1 MTYSFKQSINLTLP
15 ILLVL
20 LLGTPTQ
27 ATASIDT
34 TALVGSTAGG
44 FSVNQ
49 GTANYAIPITVPPGI
64 AGMKPEL
71 SINYNS
77 NASNGQLGLGFS
89 LGGLSVIHRCAKTIA
104 TDGVK
109 GGVNYNNNDRYC
121 LNGQRLIAISGVDGQ
136 SGSEYRTEI
145 NSFSKIKYNGNYW
158 TVKTKSG
165 QTFEYGN
172 TQDSKIEAQSRFLKL
187 KLWVVNKITDASD
200 NAINYV
206 YNRHYSNGEY
216 MLVSINYANSSINL
230 TYEDRDDVFTFY
242 QAGNKLRQTKR
253 LSNITTHVNNN
264 IVRTYDLEY
273 QYRGTPKKSRLSSIE
288 ECVDYQCLPKT
299 EFSWKTSNAANIGEH
314 NWLYTNNYIPEKAI
328 VNDKGKDQG
337 VRLKDI
343 NGDGLVDFIYS
354 QSDDR
359 KTYLN
364 TGSGWSENSNYQ
376 LNEPIVND
384 EQEDQGVRFLDVNGD
399 GLLDYVR
406 GDQSYKKVYLNT
418 GSGWQLNT
426 SFVLPHPVVS
436 SYDYTYRDCWTI
448 VSVLGV
454 RWRECKS
461 HNRTVDNRPSGIH
474 FVELN
479 GDGLVDI
486 IYGKNDHKKAY
497 LNNGSNWVENN
508 NLVIPINITKK
519 ITGNIYHQD
528 HSGYQQMSVKIADIN
543 NDGLSDIIKASN
555 DTKTTYINQG
565 NGWQSPYRHA
575 LPKPIQTSVYNYSS
589 RVILLDIN
597 GDGLIDMLY
606 GKDNDKSVYLNTGL
620 LWSTDHNF
628 TLPKAI
634 LTSDDKDTGIR
645 FVDINGDGLI
655 DVLDGF
661 NTNRE
666 VYLNTGKNWVRNYN
680 YQNPV
685 QIINSDRKDS
695 GVRFVDL
702 NGDGLTD
709 ILKSKSN
716 NKEAYINQGIQ
727 AQLVSITNGFGIQTT
742 INYKPLTDSSVYT
755 KDTNSNY
762 PNILIQNAR
771 QVVSSVVTDNVIN
784 EKNTTVYKYGNAKI
798 NTKGRDSLGFGWI
811 EKKDLQTNKLTRTE
825 HSQTYPYIGQ
835 ITSTKEY
842 IETNNSR
849 QLLNS
854 QTNIHQDKSSYSNKI
869 HAPYSSQS
877 LEKSYD
883 LNSGNLLT
891 TITTQ
896 QFNIDNYGNV
906 GTIKVTTTGE
916 NKTFIKTTRNT
927 YNNNA
932 TKWHLGRLTTSTV
945 THQAPNIPNITRT
958 SRFAYNNKG
967 LLKSET
973 IEPNTSKAL
982 ITTYKYDSF
991 GNKIKATTSASGIA
1005 SRSTTTEYSANGK
1018 FPIKATNALGHS
1030 ETKTFDA
1037 KTGNILTLTGPN
1049 NLTTTWQ
1056 YDTLGRKKLETR
1068 ADTTTTS
1075 THYQWAEDESPN
1087 SLYKITTTTSGSSPK
1102 TTYFDAF
1109 NRKIRERHTG
1119 FDGRKINSD
1128 TYYDN
1133 LGRVDRASLP
1143 YFTNEQ
1149 GYFITTQ
1156 YDAIGRLISSTK
1168 PADYGNTA
1176 TNSTTYNGFI
1186 TINTNALGYQKTTTK
1201 NAIGKIIRID
1211 EPESAWLTHQH
1222 DAIGNLTQTNVGG
1235 VTTTMTYDNRGNKI
1249 SMNDPDMGRWTYTY
1263 NALGELISQTDAK
1276 NQTSTTSYDKLGR
1289 ITQRVEPE
1297 GTTNW
1302 QYDTKTNG
1310 IGKLAKVTALPDYK
1324 KEYSYDS
1331 LGRIGTTTTHVNN
1344 QSFNIQNQYD
1354 QYSRLSTQTRPQN
1367 FKVEN
1372 VYNQYGYLMA
1382 KRAPKDQISDYDWEH
1397 LTKLTQD
1404 SLVNVEEAL
1413 TKANEFEQ
1421 KANTYLSRA
1430 NRYRQYADYFDSTST
1445 MLTKKAQELRNN
1457 ADLLEEVVVR
1467 LQKEAKQHTDSAKNY
1482 LIAARRFQ
1490 HLSNVNVAD
1499 DQERSYID
1507 SNTNTNSKTRDVAFY
1522 SYSGITAQSNTNGY
1536 AWCSTQAACVYWA
1549 NASKQYAIINTNQ
1562 AKQKLELAQRYI
1574 NSSGVEK
1581 QAFANHEADNY
1592 DKKANEYTR
1601 LAVNYIDL
1609 SNEYLEQAQ
1618 ESVNQAKYWRGVA
1631 ANAPDYQAML
1641 ADTNN
1646 IYFWRAKSRDA
1657 SGRLTGHI
1665 VGNGLSTEQQYS
1677 PATGHLFAIKSGF
1690 GNTDGIR
1697 SLEYEYDLMNNV
1709 TQRQNHQSGLT
1720 EDFQYDE
1727 LDRLTQSNTTGN
1739 IEGVTYNNG
1748 TSYQYDINGN
1758 ITHKSDI
1765 GYYRYNPQRPHA
1777 IASINSNSPSSTD
1790 DYNANTATTG
1800 MLTINSSVTGNI
1812 ETGNDTDWFKITLT
1826 AGQQVTFDLEG
1837 KPTQSGT
1844 LPDPYLRGIYNNTG
1858 TLISNTTNDDSG
1870 IGVNSKVIFTASTS
1884 NTYYISAGAYSRNTG
1899 TYTLTAIVTGS
1910 GASITPS
1917 LSDDYIYDANGNMT
1931 KNNNKIIQWTSFNKP
1946 KRFTKSNSNDNT
1958 TFVYA
1963 PNRSRYQKTQ
1973 TKASSNTTITTTYIG
1988 KLYEQIKQNTSTEH
2002 KHFIYADGQLIAI
2015 NIKTDTTAGTP
2026 SIPDKTRYLH
2036 YDNLGSIDTITNGQG
2051 NIVERM
2057 AYTAFGQR
2065 RQGDWRASDPLLPII
2080 PALTNRGFTG
2090 HEHIDE
2096 MGFIHMNGRV
2106 YDPSIGRFLSAD
2118 PNIQAP
2124 YSTQSYNRYSYVIN
2138 NPLKYTD
2145 PDGYFFVSLIA
2156 AVITKAIVAS
2166 SMHILIQVAIA
2177 YTISYAA
2184 TYIATGNAKAA
2195 QGAGLA
2201 AGLFMGIGGLRGGEM
2216 GANGKMQYNPGWEA
2230 GSLKTLAAHGL
2241 AGGIVQDRMGGS
2253 FGAGFLAGS
2262 AGSYLGSSG
2271 NAANTSE
2278 LVANTITDAVVGGTV
2293 SVIGGG
2299 KFANGAQTGAFRY
2312 LFNESM
2318 HYAKKQFATE
2328 RAAARHALKTVN
2340 PASISEN
2347 REYGGVVYKNKN
2359 RTYSYT
2365 KGIKGSAAS
2374 VLLDYNTPSGTTL
2387 SADYHTHGSYDPL
2400 YDNENFSP
2408 TDVEV
2413 NKVLQINGYL
2423 ATPKNQFKYYQYGDD
2438 NIFNLNP
2445 LK

>member
-34 TALVGSTAGG
+34 TALVGSTAAG

-49 GTANYAIPITVPPGI
+49 GTANYTIPITVPPGI
-64 AGMKPEL
+64 ADMQPKL

-77 NASNGQLGLGFS
+77 NVGNGQLGVGFS
-89 LGGLSVIHRCAKTIA
+89 LSGLSAIHRCAKTIV
-104 TDGVK
+104 TDGIK

-136 SGSEYRTEI
+136 SGSKYRTEI

-172 TQDSKIEAQSRFLKL
+172 TQNSKIEAQGKSTVR
-187 KLWVVNKITDASD
+187 LWAVNKITDVAN
-200 NAINYV
+200 NAINYI
-206 YNRHYSNGEY
+206 YNEDNVNGEY
-216 MLVSINYANSSINL
+216 TLNSIDYANSSINL
-230 TYEDRDDVFTFY
+230 TYEDRNDVPTSY
-242 QAGNKLRQTKR
+242 QAGSKLQQTKR

-273 QYRGTPKKSRLSSIE
+273 QYQGAPERSQLTSIE
-288 ECVDYQCLPKT
+288 ECVDNVCLPKIS
-299 EFSWKTSNAANIGEH
+299 FLQSNPLTDNNIFKYIGTHGGSGES
-314 NWLYTNNYIPEKAI
+314 NTKFYFG
-328 VNDKGKDQG
+328 DF
-337 VRLKDI
+337 
-343 NGDGLVDFIYS
+343 NGDGMTDYVYHNTSYNDGKFKINLADG
-354 QSDDR
+354 
-359 KTYLN
+359 
-364 TGSGWSENSNYQ
+364 TGSFKYIGTHGGSGESNTKFYFG
-376 LNEPIVND
+376 D
-384 EQEDQGVRFLDVNGD
+384 FNGD
-399 GLLDYVR
+399 GMTDYVYHNT
-406 GDQSYKKVYLNT
+406 SYNDGKFKINLNT
-418 GSGWQLNT
+418 T
-426 SFVLPHPVVS
+426 
-436 SYDYTYRDCWTI
+436 
-448 VSVLGV
+448 
-454 RWRECKS
+454 
-461 HNRTVDNRPSGIH
+461 
-474 FVELN
+474 
-479 GDGLVDI
+479 
-486 IYGKNDHKKAY
+486 KNSK
-497 LNNGSNWVENN
+497 V
-508 NLVIPINITKK
+508 
-519 ITGNIYHQD
+519 
-528 HSGYQQMSVKIADIN
+528 
-543 NDGLSDIIKASN
+543 
-555 DTKTTYINQG
+555 
-565 NGWQSPYRHA
+565 
-575 LPKPIQTSVYNYSS
+575 QT
-589 RVILLDIN
+589 
-597 GDGLIDMLY
+597 
-606 GKDNDKSVYLNTGL
+606 
-620 LWSTDHNF
+620 
-628 TLPKAI
+628 
-634 LTSDDKDTGIR
+634 
-645 FVDINGDGLI
+645 
-655 DVLDGF
+655 
-661 NTNRE
+661 
-666 VYLNTGKNWVRNYN
+666 
-680 YQNPV
+680 
-685 QIINSDRKDS
+685 
-695 GVRFVDL
+695 
-702 NGDGLTD
+702 
-709 ILKSKSN
+709 
-716 NKEAYINQGIQ
+716 
-727 AQLVSITNGFGIQTT
+727 ITNGFNIQTT
-742 INYKPLTDSSVYT
+742 INYKPLTDNTVYT
-755 KDTNSNY
+755 KGSNGSY
-762 PNILIQNAR
+762 PNIDTQNAR
-771 QVVSSVVTDNVIN
+771 QVVSSVTTDNAIGSQ
-784 EKNTTVYKYGNAKI
+784 NTTTYKYGGAKV
-798 NTKGRDSLGFGWI
+798 NVKGRGNLGFAWI
-811 EKKDLQTNKLTRTE
+811 EKKDLQTNKLARTE
-825 HSQTYPYIGQ
+825 YSQTYPYIGQ

-896 QFNIDNYGNV
+896 QSNIDNYGNV
-906 GTIKVTTTGE
+906 GTIKVTTTGK

-932 TKWHLGRLTTSTV
+932 TKWHLGRLTASTV
-945 THQAPNIPNITRT
+945 THQAPNIPNIIRT

-973 IEPNTSKAL
+973 IEPNTKKAL
-982 ITTYKYDSF
+982 TTTYNYDSF

-1068 ADTTTTS
+1068 ADSTTTS
-1075 THYQWAEDESPN
+1075 TNYQWAEDESPN

-1109 NRKIRERHTG
+1109 NRKVREQHTG

-1143 YFTNEQ
+1143 YFTDEQ

-1176 TNSTTYNGFI
+1176 TNSTAYNGLT

-1263 NALGELISQTDAK
+1263 NALGELINQTDAK

-1289 ITQRVEPE
+1289 MTQRVEPE

-1421 KANTYLSRA
+1421 KANVYRFVA
-1430 NRYRQYADYFDSTST
+1430 KGYRQYADDATNISAEFTQ
-1445 MLTKKAQELRNN
+1445 KAQELRNN

-1467 LQKEAKQHTDSAKNY
+1467 LQKEAKQYTDSAKGY

-1507 SNTNTNSKTRDVAFY
+1507 SNTNSKIGGYGFY
-1522 SYSGITAQSNTNGY
+1522 SGGSIAAQSNTNGY
-1536 AWCSTQAACVYWA
+1536 AWCSNQAACVYWA

-1581 QAFANHEADNY
+1581 QAFANQEADNY
-1592 DKKANEYTR
+1592 DKKANDYTR
-1601 LAVNYIDL
+1601 YAVNYIDL

-1973 TKASSNTTITTTYIG
+1973 TKASSNTTIATTYIG

-2015 NIKTDTTAGTP
+2015 NIKTDTTTGTP

-2106 YDPSIGRFLSAD
+2106 YDPSIGRFLSVD
-2118 PNIQAP
+2118 STVP
-2124 YSTQSYNRYSYVIN
+2124 YIFKSQSYNRYSYTRN
-2138 NPLKYTD
+2138 NPLKYKD
-2145 PDGYFFVSLIA
+2145 PSGYYDYNDDWDDDWSDDWDNDWDDDWDNDWDNDWDDDWDNDWDDDYNDWGNDWGSSRNASHVQSNYKITGTANSNDSLSKGGILLDDFTTLKPKNWKQEKTIYDGGSYNFNGGRYLKLESRSNTLGFDPFRYIAKGYPLEVDGSLG
-2156 AVITKAIVAS
+2156 S
-2166 SMHILIQVAIA
+2166 
-2177 YTISYAA
+2177 TIS
-2184 TYIATGNAKAA
+2184 
-2195 QGAGLA
+2195 GLNW
-2201 AGLFMGIGGLRGGEM
+2201 GHYTSSGGLGM
-2216 GANGKMQYNPGWEA
+2216 GSVRVIDSGLYNQYDTHWVVKIPLQPSTN
-2230 GSLKTLAAHGL
+2230 
-2241 AGGIVQDRMGGS
+2241 DN
-2253 FGAGFLAGS
+2253 
-2262 AGSYLGSSG
+2262 SSG
-2271 NAANTSE
+2271 
-2278 LVANTITDAVVGGTV
+2278 
-2293 SVIGGG
+2293 
-2299 KFANGAQTGAFRY
+2299 
-2312 LFNESM
+2312 
-2318 HYAKKQFATE
+2318 HYI
-2328 RAAARHALKTVN
+2328 N
-2340 PASISEN
+2340 I
-2347 REYGGVVYKNKN
+2347 
-2359 RTYSYT
+2359 
-2365 KGIKGSAAS
+2365 
-2374 VLLDYNTPSGTTL
+2374 
-2387 SADYHTHGSYDPL
+2387 YHSD
-2400 YDNENFSP
+2400 
-2408 TDVEV
+2408 
-2413 NKVLQINGYL
+2413 
-2423 ATPKNQFKYYQYGDD
+2423 
-2438 NIFNLNP
+2438 
-2445 LK
+2445 

>member
-1 MTYSFKQSINLTLP
+1 M
-15 ILLVL
+15 
-20 LLGTPTQ
+20 
-27 ATASIDT
+27 
-34 TALVGSTAGG
+34 
-44 FSVNQ
+44 
-49 GTANYAIPITVPPGI
+49 
-64 AGMKPEL
+64 
-71 SINYNS
+71 
-77 NASNGQLGLGFS
+77 
-89 LGGLSVIHRCAKTIA
+89 
-104 TDGVK
+104 
-109 GGVNYNNNDRYC
+109 
-121 LNGQRLIAISGVDGQ
+121 SGVDGQ

-172 TQDSKIEAQSRFLKL
+172 TQTSKIEAQGKSAVR
-187 KLWVVNKITDASD
+187 LWAVNKITDVTN
-200 NAINYV
+200 NAINYI
-206 YNRHYSNGEY
+206 YNEDNANGEY
-216 MLVSINYANSSINL
+216 TLSRINYTDNSVRL
-230 TYEDRDDVFTFY
+230 TYEDREDKIK
-242 QAGNKLRQTKR
+242 NKWQDSKIEITKR
-253 LSNITTHVNNN
+253 LKNIQTFLNENL
-264 IVRTYDLEY
+264 IRDYGIEY
-273 QYRGTPKKSRLSSIE
+273 QYTGEPKISQITKVTQGVNGGRLSSIAFSWSE
-288 ECVDYQCLPKT
+288 VNLPTSGKSGQWYEQNYKYNFWGGSQSSELLKYDESDDGYPRIVRYSHPL
-299 EFSWKTSNAANIGEH
+299 EFS
-314 NWLYTNNYIPEKAI
+314 
-328 VNDKGKDQG
+328 
-337 VRLKDI
+337 
-343 NGDGLVDFIYS
+343 
-354 QSDDR
+354 
-359 KTYLN
+359 
-364 TGSGWSENSNYQ
+364 
-376 LNEPIVND
+376 
-384 EQEDQGVRFLDVNGD
+384 DVNGD
-399 GLLDYVR
+399 GLDDMLIQGKAFLSNGSSFSSDKSL
-406 GDQSYKKVYLNT
+406 GFCGKAFYKKD
-418 GSGWQLNT
+418 GSGGDIYKYDTCGYADVNGDGKADFIKSSDGIVTVNDTQWYEQNYKYNFWGGSQSSELLKYDE
-426 SFVLPHPVVS
+426 SDDGYPRIVRYSHPLEFSDV
-436 SYDYTYRDCWTI
+436 
-448 VSVLGV
+448 
-454 RWRECKS
+454 
-461 HNRTVDNRPSGIH
+461 
-474 FVELN
+474 N
-479 GDGLVDI
+479 GDGLDDMLI
-486 IYGKNDHKKAY
+486 QGKAF
-497 LNNGSNWVENN
+497 LSNGSSFSSDKS
-508 NLVIPINITKK
+508 LGFCGKAFYKK
-519 ITGNIYHQD
+519 DGSGGDIYKYD
-528 HSGYQQMSVKIADIN
+528 TCGYAD
-543 NDGLSDIIKASN
+543 
-555 DTKTTYINQG
+555 
-565 NGWQSPYRHA
+565 
-575 LPKPIQTSVYNYSS
+575 V
-589 RVILLDIN
+589 N
-597 GDGLIDMLY
+597 GDGKADFIKSSDGVITVNLSDF
-606 GKDNDKSVYLNTGL
+606 DKVKVVT
-620 LWSTDHNF
+620 
-628 TLPKAI
+628 KI
-634 LTSDDKDTGIR
+634 
-645 FVDINGDGLI
+645 V
-655 DVLDGF
+655 
-661 NTNRE
+661 
-666 VYLNTGKNWVRNYN
+666 
-680 YQNPV
+680 
-685 QIINSDRKDS
+685 NS
-695 GVRFVDL
+695 
-702 NGDGLTD
+702 
-709 ILKSKSN
+709 
-716 NKEAYINQGIQ
+716 
-727 AQLVSITNGFGIQTT
+727 FGIDTT
-742 INYKPLTDSSVYT
+742 INYKPLTSNEVYQR
-755 KDTNSNY
+755 DNIFYY
-762 PNILIQNAR
+762 PYKNIYTPELL
-771 QVVSSVVTDNVIN
+771 VFSLTTDNAIGGQ
-784 EKNTTVYKYGNAKI
+784 NTTTYKYGGAKV
-798 NTKGRDSLGFGWI
+798 NVKGRGNLGFAWI

-825 HSQTYPYIGQ
+825 HSQTYPHIGQ
-835 ITSTKEY
+835 PTSSNEY
-842 IETNNSR
+842 IEQNDSR
-849 QLLNS
+849 QLLHS
-854 QTNIHQDKSSYSNKI
+854 QDNRYS
-869 HAPYSSQS
+869 HTPRRYSGIDTLYLAQSQ
-877 LEKSYD
+877 EKSYD

-896 QFNIDNYGNV
+896 QSNIDNYGNV
-906 GTIKVTTTGE
+906 GTIKVTTTGK
-916 NKTFIKTTRNT
+916 NKTFVKTTRNT
-927 YNNNA
+927 YNNNT
-932 TKWHLGRLTTSTV
+932 TKWYLGRLTASTV
-945 THQAPNIPNITRT
+945 THQAPNTPNITRT

-973 IEPNTSKAL
+973 IEPNTKKAL
-982 ITTYKYDSF
+982 TTTYKYDSF

-1018 FPIKATNALGHS
+1018 FSIKTTNALGHS

-1049 NLTTTWQ
+1049 SLTTTWQ
-1056 YDTLGRKKLETR
+1056 YDTLGRKKLEIR
-1068 ADTTTTS
+1068 ANGTITS
-1075 THYQWAEDESPN
+1075 TNYQWAEDESPN
-1087 SLYKITTTTSGSSPK
+1087 SLYKITTTTSGSSSK

-1109 NRKIRERHTG
+1109 NRKVREQHTG

-1143 YFTNEQ
+1143 YFTDEQ

-1156 YDAIGRLISSTK
+1156 YDAIGRLTSSTK

-1765 GYYRYNPQRPHA
+1765 GFYRYNTQKPHA
-1777 IASINSNSPSSTD
+1777 IASINSNSPWLTD
-1790 DYNANTATTG
+1790 DYSANTATTG
-1800 MLTINSSVTGNI
+1800 ILAINSSVTGNI
-1812 ETGNDTDWFKITLT
+1812 SVDDTGDWFKITLT

-1837 KPTQSGT
+1837 RPTQSGT
-1844 LPDPYLRGIYNNTG
+1844 LPAPYLRGIYDNTG
-1858 TLISNTTNDDSG
+1858 TLISGTTNDDGS
-1870 IGVNSKVIFTASTS
+1870 IVNSKLTFTANTS
-1884 NTYYISAGAYSRNTG
+1884 NTYYISAGAYSRYDMG
-1899 TYTLTAIVTGS
+1899 TYTLTATVTGS
-1910 GASITPS
+1910 NADITPIQ
-1917 LSDDYIYDANGNMT
+1917 SDDYIYDANGNMT

-2138 NPLKYTD
+2138 NPLKYND
-2145 PDGYFFVSLIA
+2145 PSGYFWGWIATLIINEVIFDGKYRDAIISIATVAILGPIAGGFVNGYKQGGLEGGIKGAIFAYASSEISSHIGGHGSKSFVTEFA
-2156 AVITKAIVAS
+2156 NKGVMEKAI
-2166 SMHILIQVAIA
+2166 
-2177 YTISYAA
+2177 
-2184 TYIATGNAKAA
+2184 
-2195 QGAGLA
+2195 
-2201 AGLFMGIGGLRGGEM
+2201 
-2216 GANGKMQYNPGWEA
+2216 
-2230 GSLKTLAAHGL
+2230 AHGL
-2241 AGGIVQDRMGGS
+2241 SQGALSQIAGGDFKSGFIGGSISSLSGSYMKGARGKSLGISGRTAVAVTAGGIT
-2253 FGAGFLAGS
+2253 A
-2262 AGSYLGSSG
+2262 
-2271 NAANTSE
+2271 E
-2278 LVANTITDAVVGGTV
+2278 L
-2293 SVIGGG
+2293 GGG
-2299 KFANGAQTGAFRY
+2299 KFANGAMSAAFVH
-2312 LFNESM
+2312 LFNHEGHKVGEDFSHPNIEKGSHFHDRALESSTPVIDILIGLV
-2318 HYAKKQFATE
+2318 KGVKITVFAV
-2328 RAAARHALKTVN
+2328 KN
-2340 PASISEN
+2340 PTIRSLCVTTYLCSNPMSQIHKDIVDVAEDIATNRVSSESRRKSIDTIN
-2347 REYGGVVYKNKN
+2347 RIKNK
-2359 RTYSYT
+2359 
-2365 KGIKGSAAS
+2365 A
-2374 VLLDYNTPSGTTL
+2374 
-2387 SADYHTHGSYDPL
+2387 THG
-2400 YDNENFSP
+2400 
-2408 TDVEV
+2408 
-2413 NKVLQINGYL
+2413 K
-2423 ATPKNQFKYYQYGDD
+2423 
-2438 NIFNLNP
+2438 
-2445 LK
+2445 

>member
-172 TQDSKIEAQSRFLKL
+172 TQTSKIEAQGKSAVR
-187 KLWVVNKITDASD
+187 LWAVNKITDVTN
-200 NAINYV
+200 NAINYI
-206 YNRHYSNGEY
+206 YNEDNANGEY
-216 MLVSINYANSSINL
+216 TLSRINYTDNSVRL
-230 TYEDRDDVFTFY
+230 TYEDREDKIK
-242 QAGNKLRQTKR
+242 NKWQDSKIEITKR
-253 LSNITTHVNNN
+253 LKNIQTFLNENL
-264 IVRTYDLEY
+264 IRDYGIEY
-273 QYRGTPKKSRLSSIE
+273 QYTGEPKISQITKVTQGVNGGRLSSIAFSWSE
-288 ECVDYQCLPKT
+288 VNLPTSGKSGQWYEQNYKYNFWGGSQSSELLKYDESDDGYPRIVRYSHPL
-299 EFSWKTSNAANIGEH
+299 EFS
-314 NWLYTNNYIPEKAI
+314 
-328 VNDKGKDQG
+328 
-337 VRLKDI
+337 
-343 NGDGLVDFIYS
+343 
-354 QSDDR
+354 
-359 KTYLN
+359 
-364 TGSGWSENSNYQ
+364 
-376 LNEPIVND
+376 
-384 EQEDQGVRFLDVNGD
+384 DVNGD
-399 GLLDYVR
+399 GLDDMLIQGKAFLSNGSSFSSDKSL
-406 GDQSYKKVYLNT
+406 GFCGKAFYKKD
-418 GSGWQLNT
+418 GSGGDIYK
-426 SFVLPHPVVS
+426 
-436 SYDYTYRDCWTI
+436 YDTCGYAD
-448 VSVLGV
+448 V
-454 RWRECKS
+454 
-461 HNRTVDNRPSGIH
+461 
-474 FVELN
+474 N
-479 GDGLVDI
+479 GDG
-486 IYGKNDHKKAY
+486 KADFIKSSD
-497 LNNGSNWVENN
+497 G
-508 NLVIPINITKK
+508 VITVN
-519 ITGNIYHQD
+519 
-528 HSGYQQMSVKIADIN
+528 
-543 NDGLSDIIKASN
+543 LSDFDKVKVV
-555 DTKTTYINQG
+555 TKI
-565 NGWQSPYRHA
+565 
-575 LPKPIQTSVYNYSS
+575 V
-589 RVILLDIN
+589 
-597 GDGLIDMLY
+597 
-606 GKDNDKSVYLNTGL
+606 
-620 LWSTDHNF
+620 
-628 TLPKAI
+628 
-634 LTSDDKDTGIR
+634 
-645 FVDINGDGLI
+645 
-655 DVLDGF
+655 
-661 NTNRE
+661 
-666 VYLNTGKNWVRNYN
+666 
-680 YQNPV
+680 
-685 QIINSDRKDS
+685 NS
-695 GVRFVDL
+695 
-702 NGDGLTD
+702 
-709 ILKSKSN
+709 
-716 NKEAYINQGIQ
+716 
-727 AQLVSITNGFGIQTT
+727 FGIDTT
-742 INYKPLTDSSVYT
+742 INYKPLTSNEVYQR
-755 KDTNSNY
+755 DNIFYY
-762 PNILIQNAR
+762 PYKNIYTPELL
-771 QVVSSVVTDNVIN
+771 VFSLTTDNAIGGQ
-784 EKNTTVYKYGNAKI
+784 NTTTYKYGGAKV
-798 NTKGRDSLGFGWI
+798 NVKGRGNLGFAWI

-825 HSQTYPYIGQ
+825 HSQTYPHIGQ
-835 ITSTKEY
+835 PTSSNEY
-842 IETNNSR
+842 IEQNDSR
-849 QLLNS
+849 QLLHS
-854 QTNIHQDKSSYSNKI
+854 QDNRYS
-869 HAPYSSQS
+869 HTPRRYSGIDTLYLAQSQ
-877 LEKSYD
+877 EKSYD

-896 QFNIDNYGNV
+896 QSNIDNYGNV
-906 GTIKVTTTGE
+906 GTIKVTTTGK
-916 NKTFIKTTRNT
+916 NKTFVKTTRNT
-927 YNNNA
+927 YNNNT
-932 TKWHLGRLTTSTV
+932 TKWYLGRLTASTV
-945 THQAPNIPNITRT
+945 THQAPNTPNITRT

-973 IEPNTSKAL
+973 IEPNTKKAL
-982 ITTYKYDSF
+982 TTTYKYDSF

-1018 FPIKATNALGHS
+1018 FSIKTTNALGHS

-1049 NLTTTWQ
+1049 SLTTTWQ
-1056 YDTLGRKKLETR
+1056 YDTLGRKKLEIR
-1068 ADTTTTS
+1068 ANGTITS
-1075 THYQWAEDESPN
+1075 TNYQWAEDESPN
-1087 SLYKITTTTSGSSPK
+1087 SLYKITTTTSGSSSK

-1109 NRKIRERHTG
+1109 NRKVREQHTG

-1143 YFTNEQ
+1143 YFTDEQ

-1156 YDAIGRLISSTK
+1156 YDAIGRLTSSTK

-1211 EPESAWLTHQH
+1211 EPKSAWLTHQH

-1263 NALGELISQTDAK
+1263 NALSELISQTDAK
-1276 NQTSTTSYDKLGR
+1276 NQTSTTTYDKLGR
-1289 ITQRVEPE
+1289 MTQRVENE

-1302 QYDTKTNG
+1302 QYDTATNG
-1310 IGKLAKVTALPDYK
+1310 IGKLAQVTAPLGYK
-1324 KEYSYDS
+1324 KEHSYDS
-1331 LGRIGTTTTHVNN
+1331 LGRVITTTTHANN

-1382 KRAPKDQISDYDWEH
+1382 KRAPKSQIDDYDWAH

-1413 TKANEFEQ
+1413 TKANEFEH
-1421 KANTYLSRA
+1421 KANVYRFVA
-1430 NRYRQYADYFDSTST
+1430 KNYRQYADDATNISAKFTQ
-1445 MLTKKAQELRNN
+1445 KAQELRGN
-1457 ADLLEEVVVR
+1457 ADLLEEVVIE
-1467 LQKEAKQHTDSAKNY
+1467 LQKEAKQYTDSAKNY
-1482 LIAARRFQ
+1482 LIAVRRFL

-1499 DQERSYID
+1499 DEARSYVD
-1507 SNTNTNSKTRDVAFY
+1507 SNTDREKNSY
-1522 SYSGITAQSNTNGY
+1522 LWSGTSGSAESHANGY
-1536 AWCSTQAACVYWA
+1536 AWCSSQAACVYWA
-1549 NASKQYAIINTNQ
+1549 DLLKQSATHYATSAEQNL
-1562 AKQKLELAQRYI
+1562 ALAQRYI
-1574 NSSGVEK
+1574 NSSGIEK
-1581 QAFANHEADNY
+1581 QAFANQEADNY
-1592 DKKANEYTR
+1592 DIKASHRANLTVKYT
-1601 LAVNYIDL
+1601 NL
-1609 SNEYLEQAQ
+1609 SHRYLEQAQ
-1618 ESVNQAKYWRGVA
+1618 EAINKAKYWRKSVV
-1631 ANAPDYQAML
+1631 NKNHYQAML

-1657 SGRLTGHI
+1657 AGRLTGHI
-1665 VGNGLSTEQQYS
+1665 VGNGLSTEQEYN
-1677 PATGHLFAIKSGF
+1677 PATGHLFTIKSGF
-1690 GNTDGIR
+1690 SPTKEIR
-1697 SLEYEYDLMNNV
+1697 NFEYEYDLMNNV

-1758 ITHKSDI
+1758 ITQKSDI

-1800 MLTINSSVTGNI
+1800 ILTINSSVTGNI

-1826 AGQQVTFDLEG
+1826 AGQQVTFNLEG

-2026 SIPDKTRYLH
+2026 PIPDKTRYLH

-2138 NPLKYTD
+2138 NPLKYND
-2145 PDGYFFVSLIA
+2145 PSGYFWGWIATLIINEVIFDGKYRDAIISIATVAILGPIAGGFVNGYKQGGLEGGIKGAIFAYASSEISSHIGGHGSKSFVTEFA
-2156 AVITKAIVAS
+2156 NKGVMEKAI
-2166 SMHILIQVAIA
+2166 
-2177 YTISYAA
+2177 
-2184 TYIATGNAKAA
+2184 
-2195 QGAGLA
+2195 
-2201 AGLFMGIGGLRGGEM
+2201 
-2216 GANGKMQYNPGWEA
+2216 
-2230 GSLKTLAAHGL
+2230 AHGL
-2241 AGGIVQDRMGGS
+2241 SQGALSQIAGGDFKSGFIGGSISSLSGSYMKGARGKSLGISGRTAVAVTAGGIT
-2253 FGAGFLAGS
+2253 A
-2262 AGSYLGSSG
+2262 
-2271 NAANTSE
+2271 E
-2278 LVANTITDAVVGGTV
+2278 L
-2293 SVIGGG
+2293 GGG
-2299 KFANGAQTGAFRY
+2299 KFANGAMSAAFVH
-2312 LFNESM
+2312 LFNHEGHKVGEDFSHPNIEKGSHFHDRALESSTPVIDILIGLV
-2318 HYAKKQFATE
+2318 KGVKITVFAV
-2328 RAAARHALKTVN
+2328 KN
-2340 PASISEN
+2340 PTIRSLCVTTYLCSNPMSQIHKDIVDVAEDIATNRVSSESRRKSIDTIN
-2347 REYGGVVYKNKN
+2347 RIKNK
-2359 RTYSYT
+2359 
-2365 KGIKGSAAS
+2365 A
-2374 VLLDYNTPSGTTL
+2374 
-2387 SADYHTHGSYDPL
+2387 THG
-2400 YDNENFSP
+2400 
-2408 TDVEV
+2408 
-2413 NKVLQINGYL
+2413 K
-2423 ATPKNQFKYYQYGDD
+2423 
-2438 NIFNLNP
+2438 
-2445 LK
+2445 

>member
-34 TALVGSTAGG
+34 TALVGSTAAG

-49 GTANYAIPITVPPGI
+49 GTANYTIPITVPPGI
-64 AGMKPEL
+64 ADMQPKL

-77 NASNGQLGLGFS
+77 NVGNGQLGVGFS
-89 LGGLSVIHRCAKTIA
+89 LSGLSAIHRCAKTIV
-104 TDGVK
+104 TDGIK

-172 TQDSKIEAQSRFLKL
+172 TQNSKIEAQGKSTVR
-187 KLWVVNKITDASD
+187 LWAVNKITDVAN
-200 NAINYV
+200 NAINYI
-206 YNRHYSNGEY
+206 YNEDNVNGEY
-216 MLVSINYANSSINL
+216 TLNSIDYANSSINL
-230 TYEDRDDVFTFY
+230 TYEDRNDVPTSY
-242 QAGNKLRQTKR
+242 QAGSKLQQTKR

-273 QYRGTPKKSRLSSIE
+273 QYQGAPERSQLTSIE
-288 ECVDYQCLPKT
+288 ECVDNVCLPKIS
-299 EFSWKTSNAANIGEH
+299 FLQSNPLTDNNIFKYIGTHGGSGES
-314 NWLYTNNYIPEKAI
+314 NTKFYFG
-328 VNDKGKDQG
+328 DF
-337 VRLKDI
+337 
-343 NGDGLVDFIYS
+343 NGDGMTDYVYHNTSYNDGKFKINLADG
-354 QSDDR
+354 
-359 KTYLN
+359 
-364 TGSGWSENSNYQ
+364 TGSFKYIGTHGGSGESNTKFYFG
-376 LNEPIVND
+376 D
-384 EQEDQGVRFLDVNGD
+384 FNGD
-399 GLLDYVR
+399 GMTDYVYHNT
-406 GDQSYKKVYLNT
+406 SYNDGKFKINLADGT
-418 GSGWQLNT
+418 GSFKYIGTHGGSGESNT
-426 SFVLPHPVVS
+426 KF
-436 SYDYTYRDCWTI
+436 YFGD
-448 VSVLGV
+448 
-454 RWRECKS
+454 
-461 HNRTVDNRPSGIH
+461 
-474 FVELN
+474 FN
-479 GDGLVDI
+479 GDGMTDYV
-486 IYGKNDHKKAY
+486 
-497 LNNGSNWVENN
+497 
-508 NLVIPINITKK
+508 
-519 ITGNIYHQD
+519 YHNT
-528 HSGYQQMSVKIADIN
+528 SY
-543 NDGLSDIIKASN
+543 NDGKFKINLADGTGSFKYIGTHGGSGESN
-555 DTKTTYINQG
+555 TKFYFG
-565 NGWQSPYRHA
+565 
-575 LPKPIQTSVYNYSS
+575 
-589 RVILLDIN
+589 DFN
-597 GDGLIDMLY
+597 GDGMTDY
-606 GKDNDKSVYLNTGL
+606 VYHNTSYNDGKFKINLNT
-620 LWSTDHNF
+620 T
-628 TLPKAI
+628 
-634 LTSDDKDTGIR
+634 
-645 FVDINGDGLI
+645 
-655 DVLDGF
+655 
-661 NTNRE
+661 
-666 VYLNTGKNWVRNYN
+666 KNSK
-680 YQNPV
+680 V
-685 QIINSDRKDS
+685 Q
-695 GVRFVDL
+695 
-702 NGDGLTD
+702 T
-709 ILKSKSN
+709 
-716 NKEAYINQGIQ
+716 
-727 AQLVSITNGFGIQTT
+727 ITNGFNIQTT
-742 INYKPLTDSSVYT
+742 INYKPLTDNTVYT
-755 KDTNSNY
+755 KGSNGSY
-762 PNILIQNAR
+762 PNIDTQNAR
-771 QVVSSVVTDNVIN
+771 QVVSSVTTDNAIGSQ
-784 EKNTTVYKYGNAKI
+784 NTTTYKYGGAKV
-798 NTKGRDSLGFGWI
+798 NVKGRGNLGFAWI
-811 EKKDLQTNKLTRTE
+811 EKKDLQTNKLARTE
-825 HSQTYPYIGQ
+825 YSQTYPYIGQ

-896 QFNIDNYGNV
+896 QSNIDNYGNV
-906 GTIKVTTTGE
+906 GTIKVTTTGK

-932 TKWHLGRLTTSTV
+932 TKWHLGRLTASTV
-945 THQAPNIPNITRT
+945 THQAPNIPNIIRT

-973 IEPNTSKAL
+973 IEPNTKKAL
-982 ITTYKYDSF
+982 TTTYNYDSF

-1068 ADTTTTS
+1068 ADSTTTS
-1075 THYQWAEDESPN
+1075 TNYQWAEDESPN

-1109 NRKIRERHTG
+1109 NRKVREQHTG

-1143 YFTNEQ
+1143 YFTDEQ

-1176 TNSTTYNGFI
+1176 TNSTAYNGLT

-1263 NALGELISQTDAK
+1263 NALGELINQTDAK

-1289 ITQRVEPE
+1289 MTQRVEPE

-1421 KANTYLSRA
+1421 KANVYRFVA
-1430 NRYRQYADYFDSTST
+1430 KGYRQYADDATNISAEFTQ
-1445 MLTKKAQELRNN
+1445 KAQELRNN

-1467 LQKEAKQHTDSAKNY
+1467 LQKEAKQYTDSAKGY

-1507 SNTNTNSKTRDVAFY
+1507 SNTNSKIGGYGFY
-1522 SYSGITAQSNTNGY
+1522 SGGSIAAQSNTNGY
-1536 AWCSTQAACVYWA
+1536 AWCSNQAACVYWA

-1581 QAFANHEADNY
+1581 QAFANQEADNY
-1592 DKKANEYTR
+1592 DKKANDYTR
-1601 LAVNYIDL
+1601 YAVNYIDL

-1973 TKASSNTTITTTYIG
+1973 TKASSNTTIATTYIG

-2015 NIKTDTTAGTP
+2015 NIKTDTTTGTP

-2106 YDPSIGRFLSAD
+2106 YDPSIGRFLSVD
-2118 PNIQAP
+2118 STVP
-2124 YSTQSYNRYSYVIN
+2124 YIFKSQSYNRYSYTRN
-2138 NPLKYTD
+2138 NPLKYKD
-2145 PDGYFFVSLIA
+2145 PSGYYDYNDDWDDDWSDDWDNDWDDDWDNDWDNDWDDDWDNDWDDDYNDWGNDWGSSRNASHVQSNYKITGTANSNDSLSKGGILLDDFTTLKPKNWKQEKTIYDGGSYNFNGGRYLKLESRSNTLGFDPFRYIAKGYPLEVDGSLG
-2156 AVITKAIVAS
+2156 S
-2166 SMHILIQVAIA
+2166 
-2177 YTISYAA
+2177 TIS
-2184 TYIATGNAKAA
+2184 
-2195 QGAGLA
+2195 GLNW
-2201 AGLFMGIGGLRGGEM
+2201 GHYTSSGGLGM
-2216 GANGKMQYNPGWEA
+2216 GSVRVIDSGLYNQYDTHWVVKIPLQPSTN
-2230 GSLKTLAAHGL
+2230 
-2241 AGGIVQDRMGGS
+2241 DN
-2253 FGAGFLAGS
+2253 
-2262 AGSYLGSSG
+2262 SSG
-2271 NAANTSE
+2271 
-2278 LVANTITDAVVGGTV
+2278 
-2293 SVIGGG
+2293 
-2299 KFANGAQTGAFRY
+2299 
-2312 LFNESM
+2312 
-2318 HYAKKQFATE
+2318 HYI
-2328 RAAARHALKTVN
+2328 N
-2340 PASISEN
+2340 I
-2347 REYGGVVYKNKN
+2347 
-2359 RTYSYT
+2359 
-2365 KGIKGSAAS
+2365 
-2374 VLLDYNTPSGTTL
+2374 
-2387 SADYHTHGSYDPL
+2387 YHSD
-2400 YDNENFSP
+2400 
-2408 TDVEV
+2408 
-2413 NKVLQINGYL
+2413 
-2423 ATPKNQFKYYQYGDD
+2423 
-2438 NIFNLNP
+2438 
-2445 LK
+2445 

>member
-34 TALVGSTAGG
+34 TALVGSTAAG

-49 GTANYAIPITVPPGI
+49 GTANYTIPITVPPGI
-64 AGMKPEL
+64 ADMQPKL

-77 NASNGQLGLGFS
+77 NVGNGQLGVGFS
-89 LGGLSVIHRCAKTIA
+89 LSGLSAIHRCAKTIV
-104 TDGVK
+104 TDGIK

-136 SGSEYRTEI
+136 SGSKYRTEI

-172 TQDSKIEAQSRFLKL
+172 TQNSKIEAQGKSTVR
-187 KLWVVNKITDASD
+187 LWAVNKITDVAN
-200 NAINYV
+200 NAINYI
-206 YNRHYSNGEY
+206 YNEDNVNGEY
-216 MLVSINYANSSINL
+216 TLNSIDYANSSINL
-230 TYEDRDDVFTFY
+230 TYEDRNDVPTSY
-242 QAGNKLRQTKR
+242 QAGSKLQQTKR

-273 QYRGTPKKSRLSSIE
+273 QYQGAPERSQLTSIE
-288 ECVDYQCLPKT
+288 ECVDNVCLPKIS
-299 EFSWKTSNAANIGEH
+299 FLQSNPLTDNNIFKYIGTHGGSGES
-314 NWLYTNNYIPEKAI
+314 NTKFYFG
-328 VNDKGKDQG
+328 DF
-337 VRLKDI
+337 
-343 NGDGLVDFIYS
+343 NGDGMTDYVYHNTSYNDGKFKIN
-354 QSDDR
+354 
-359 KTYLN
+359 LN
-364 TGSGWSENSNYQ
+364 TTKNS
-376 LNEPIVND
+376 
-384 EQEDQGVRFLDVNGD
+384 
-399 GLLDYVR
+399 
-406 GDQSYKKVYLNT
+406 KV
-418 GSGWQLNT
+418 
-426 SFVLPHPVVS
+426 
-436 SYDYTYRDCWTI
+436 
-448 VSVLGV
+448 
-454 RWRECKS
+454 
-461 HNRTVDNRPSGIH
+461 
-474 FVELN
+474 
-479 GDGLVDI
+479 
-486 IYGKNDHKKAY
+486 
-497 LNNGSNWVENN
+497 
-508 NLVIPINITKK
+508 
-519 ITGNIYHQD
+519 
-528 HSGYQQMSVKIADIN
+528 
-543 NDGLSDIIKASN
+543 
-555 DTKTTYINQG
+555 
-565 NGWQSPYRHA
+565 
-575 LPKPIQTSVYNYSS
+575 QT
-589 RVILLDIN
+589 
-597 GDGLIDMLY
+597 
-606 GKDNDKSVYLNTGL
+606 
-620 LWSTDHNF
+620 
-628 TLPKAI
+628 
-634 LTSDDKDTGIR
+634 
-645 FVDINGDGLI
+645 
-655 DVLDGF
+655 
-661 NTNRE
+661 
-666 VYLNTGKNWVRNYN
+666 
-680 YQNPV
+680 
-685 QIINSDRKDS
+685 
-695 GVRFVDL
+695 
-702 NGDGLTD
+702 
-709 ILKSKSN
+709 
-716 NKEAYINQGIQ
+716 
-727 AQLVSITNGFGIQTT
+727 ITNGFNIQTT
-742 INYKPLTDSSVYT
+742 INYKPLTDNTVYT
-755 KDTNSNY
+755 KGSNGSY
-762 PNILIQNAR
+762 PNIDTQNAR
-771 QVVSSVVTDNVIN
+771 QVVSSVTTDNAIGSQ
-784 EKNTTVYKYGNAKI
+784 NTTTYKYGGAKV
-798 NTKGRDSLGFGWI
+798 NVKGRGNLGFAWI
-811 EKKDLQTNKLTRTE
+811 EKKDLQTNKLARTE
-825 HSQTYPYIGQ
+825 YSQTYPYIGQ

-896 QFNIDNYGNV
+896 QSNIDNYGNV
-906 GTIKVTTTGE
+906 GTIKVTTTGK

-932 TKWHLGRLTTSTV
+932 TKWHLGRLTASTV
-945 THQAPNIPNITRT
+945 THQAPNIPNIIRT

-973 IEPNTSKAL
+973 IEPNTKKAL
-982 ITTYKYDSF
+982 TTTYNYDSF

-1068 ADTTTTS
+1068 ADSTTTS
-1075 THYQWAEDESPN
+1075 TNYQWAEDESPN

-1109 NRKIRERHTG
+1109 NRKVREQHTG

-1143 YFTNEQ
+1143 YFTDEQ

-1176 TNSTTYNGFI
+1176 TNSTAYNGLT

-1263 NALGELISQTDAK
+1263 NALGELINQTDAK

-1289 ITQRVEPE
+1289 MTQRVEPE

-1421 KANTYLSRA
+1421 KANVYRFVA
-1430 NRYRQYADYFDSTST
+1430 KGYRQYADDATNISAEFTQ
-1445 MLTKKAQELRNN
+1445 KAQELRNN

-1467 LQKEAKQHTDSAKNY
+1467 LQKEAKQYTDSAKGY

-1507 SNTNTNSKTRDVAFY
+1507 SNTNSKIGGYGFY
-1522 SYSGITAQSNTNGY
+1522 SGGSIAAQSNTNGY
-1536 AWCSTQAACVYWA
+1536 AWCSNQAACVYWA

-1581 QAFANHEADNY
+1581 QAFANQEADNY
-1592 DKKANEYTR
+1592 DKKANDYTR
-1601 LAVNYIDL
+1601 YAVNYIDL

-1973 TKASSNTTITTTYIG
+1973 TKASSNTTIATTYIG

-2015 NIKTDTTAGTP
+2015 NIKTDTTTGTP

-2106 YDPSIGRFLSAD
+2106 YDPSIGRFLSVD
-2118 PNIQAP
+2118 STVP
-2124 YSTQSYNRYSYVIN
+2124 YIFKSQSYNRYSYTRN
-2138 NPLKYTD
+2138 NPLKYKD
-2145 PDGYFFVSLIA
+2145 PSGYYDYNDDWDDDWSDDWDNDWDDDWDNDWDDDYNDWGNDWGSSRNASHVQSNYKITGTANSNDSLSKGGILLDDFTTLKPKNWKQEKTIYDGGSYNFNGGRYLKLESRSNTLGFDPFRYIAKGYPLEVDGSLG
-2156 AVITKAIVAS
+2156 S
-2166 SMHILIQVAIA
+2166 
-2177 YTISYAA
+2177 TIS
-2184 TYIATGNAKAA
+2184 
-2195 QGAGLA
+2195 GLNW
-2201 AGLFMGIGGLRGGEM
+2201 GHYTSSGGLGM
-2216 GANGKMQYNPGWEA
+2216 GSVRVIDSGLYNQYDTHWVVKIPLQPSTN
-2230 GSLKTLAAHGL
+2230 
-2241 AGGIVQDRMGGS
+2241 DN
-2253 FGAGFLAGS
+2253 
-2262 AGSYLGSSG
+2262 SSG
-2271 NAANTSE
+2271 
-2278 LVANTITDAVVGGTV
+2278 
-2293 SVIGGG
+2293 
-2299 KFANGAQTGAFRY
+2299 
-2312 LFNESM
+2312 
-2318 HYAKKQFATE
+2318 HYI
-2328 RAAARHALKTVN
+2328 N
-2340 PASISEN
+2340 I
-2347 REYGGVVYKNKN
+2347 
-2359 RTYSYT
+2359 
-2365 KGIKGSAAS
+2365 
-2374 VLLDYNTPSGTTL
+2374 
-2387 SADYHTHGSYDPL
+2387 YHSD
-2400 YDNENFSP
+2400 
-2408 TDVEV
+2408 
-2413 NKVLQINGYL
+2413 
-2423 ATPKNQFKYYQYGDD
+2423 
-2438 NIFNLNP
+2438 
-2445 LK
+2445 

>member
-34 TALVGSTAGG
+34 TALVGSTAAG

-49 GTANYAIPITVPPGI
+49 GTANYTIPITVPPGI
-64 AGMKPEL
+64 ADMQPKL

-77 NASNGQLGLGFS
+77 NVGNGQLGVGFS
-89 LGGLSVIHRCAKTIA
+89 LSGLSAIHRCAKTIV
-104 TDGVK
+104 TDGIK

-136 SGSEYRTEI
+136 SGSKYRTEI

-172 TQDSKIEAQSRFLKL
+172 TQNSKIEAQGKSTVR
-187 KLWVVNKITDASD
+187 LWAVNKITDVAN
-200 NAINYV
+200 NAINYI
-206 YNRHYSNGEY
+206 YNEDNVNGEY
-216 MLVSINYANSSINL
+216 TLNSIDYANSSINL
-230 TYEDRDDVFTFY
+230 TYEDRNDVPTSY
-242 QAGNKLRQTKR
+242 QAGSKLQQTKR

-273 QYRGTPKKSRLSSIE
+273 QYQGAPERSQLTSIE
-288 ECVDYQCLPKT
+288 ECVDNVCLPKIS
-299 EFSWKTSNAANIGEH
+299 FLQSNPLTDNNIFKYIGTHGGSGES
-314 NWLYTNNYIPEKAI
+314 NTKFYFG
-328 VNDKGKDQG
+328 DF
-337 VRLKDI
+337 
-343 NGDGLVDFIYS
+343 NGDGMTDYVYHNTSYNDGKFKIN
-354 QSDDR
+354 
-359 KTYLN
+359 LN
-364 TGSGWSENSNYQ
+364 TTKNS
-376 LNEPIVND
+376 
-384 EQEDQGVRFLDVNGD
+384 
-399 GLLDYVR
+399 
-406 GDQSYKKVYLNT
+406 KV
-418 GSGWQLNT
+418 
-426 SFVLPHPVVS
+426 
-436 SYDYTYRDCWTI
+436 
-448 VSVLGV
+448 
-454 RWRECKS
+454 
-461 HNRTVDNRPSGIH
+461 
-474 FVELN
+474 
-479 GDGLVDI
+479 
-486 IYGKNDHKKAY
+486 
-497 LNNGSNWVENN
+497 
-508 NLVIPINITKK
+508 
-519 ITGNIYHQD
+519 
-528 HSGYQQMSVKIADIN
+528 
-543 NDGLSDIIKASN
+543 
-555 DTKTTYINQG
+555 
-565 NGWQSPYRHA
+565 
-575 LPKPIQTSVYNYSS
+575 QT
-589 RVILLDIN
+589 
-597 GDGLIDMLY
+597 
-606 GKDNDKSVYLNTGL
+606 
-620 LWSTDHNF
+620 
-628 TLPKAI
+628 
-634 LTSDDKDTGIR
+634 
-645 FVDINGDGLI
+645 
-655 DVLDGF
+655 
-661 NTNRE
+661 
-666 VYLNTGKNWVRNYN
+666 
-680 YQNPV
+680 
-685 QIINSDRKDS
+685 
-695 GVRFVDL
+695 
-702 NGDGLTD
+702 
-709 ILKSKSN
+709 
-716 NKEAYINQGIQ
+716 
-727 AQLVSITNGFGIQTT
+727 ITNGFNIQTT
-742 INYKPLTDSSVYT
+742 INYKPLTDNTVYT
-755 KDTNSNY
+755 KGSNGSY
-762 PNILIQNAR
+762 PNIDTQNAR
-771 QVVSSVVTDNVIN
+771 QVVSSVTTDNAIGSQ
-784 EKNTTVYKYGNAKI
+784 NTTTYKYGGAKV
-798 NTKGRDSLGFGWI
+798 NVKGRGNLGFAWI
-811 EKKDLQTNKLTRTE
+811 EKKDLQTNKLARTE
-825 HSQTYPYIGQ
+825 YSQTYPYIGQ

-896 QFNIDNYGNV
+896 QSNIDNYGNV
-906 GTIKVTTTGE
+906 GTIKVTTTGK

-932 TKWHLGRLTTSTV
+932 TKWHLGRLTASTV
-945 THQAPNIPNITRT
+945 THQAPNIPNIIRT

-973 IEPNTSKAL
+973 IEPNTKKAL
-982 ITTYKYDSF
+982 TTTYNYDSF

-1068 ADTTTTS
+1068 ADSTTTS
-1075 THYQWAEDESPN
+1075 TNYQWAEDESPN

-1109 NRKIRERHTG
+1109 NRKVREQHTG

-1143 YFTNEQ
+1143 YFTDEQ

-1176 TNSTTYNGFI
+1176 TNSTAYNGLT

-1263 NALGELISQTDAK
+1263 NALGELINQTDAK

-1289 ITQRVEPE
+1289 MTQRVEPE

-1421 KANTYLSRA
+1421 KANVYRFVA
-1430 NRYRQYADYFDSTST
+1430 KGYRQYADDATNISAEFTQ
-1445 MLTKKAQELRNN
+1445 KAQELRNN

-1467 LQKEAKQHTDSAKNY
+1467 LQKEAKQYTDSAKGY

-1507 SNTNTNSKTRDVAFY
+1507 SNTNSKIGGYGFY
-1522 SYSGITAQSNTNGY
+1522 SGGSIAAQSNTNGY
-1536 AWCSTQAACVYWA
+1536 AWCSNQAACVYWA

-1581 QAFANHEADNY
+1581 QAFANQEADNY
-1592 DKKANEYTR
+1592 DKKANDYTR
-1601 LAVNYIDL
+1601 YAVNYIDL

-1973 TKASSNTTITTTYIG
+1973 TKASSNTTIATTYIG

-2015 NIKTDTTAGTP
+2015 NIKTDTTTGTP

-2106 YDPSIGRFLSAD
+2106 YDPSIGRFLSVD
-2118 PNIQAP
+2118 STVP
-2124 YSTQSYNRYSYVIN
+2124 YIFKSQSYNRYSYTRN
-2138 NPLKYTD
+2138 NPLKYKD
-2145 PDGYFFVSLIA
+2145 PSGYYDYNDDWDDDWSDDWDNDWDDDYNDWGNDWGSSRNASHVQSNYKITGTANSNDSLSKGGILLDDFTTLKPKNWKQEKTIYDGGSYNFNGGRYLKLESRSNTLGFDPFRYIAKGYPLEVDGSLG
-2156 AVITKAIVAS
+2156 S
-2166 SMHILIQVAIA
+2166 
-2177 YTISYAA
+2177 TIS
-2184 TYIATGNAKAA
+2184 
-2195 QGAGLA
+2195 GLNW
-2201 AGLFMGIGGLRGGEM
+2201 GHYTSSGGLGM
-2216 GANGKMQYNPGWEA
+2216 GSVRVIDSGLYNQYDTHWVVKIPLQPSTN
-2230 GSLKTLAAHGL
+2230 
-2241 AGGIVQDRMGGS
+2241 DN
-2253 FGAGFLAGS
+2253 
-2262 AGSYLGSSG
+2262 SSG
-2271 NAANTSE
+2271 
-2278 LVANTITDAVVGGTV
+2278 
-2293 SVIGGG
+2293 
-2299 KFANGAQTGAFRY
+2299 
-2312 LFNESM
+2312 
-2318 HYAKKQFATE
+2318 HYI
-2328 RAAARHALKTVN
+2328 N
-2340 PASISEN
+2340 I
-2347 REYGGVVYKNKN
+2347 
-2359 RTYSYT
+2359 
-2365 KGIKGSAAS
+2365 
-2374 VLLDYNTPSGTTL
+2374 
-2387 SADYHTHGSYDPL
+2387 YHSD
-2400 YDNENFSP
+2400 
-2408 TDVEV
+2408 
-2413 NKVLQINGYL
+2413 
-2423 ATPKNQFKYYQYGDD
+2423 
-2438 NIFNLNP
+2438 
-2445 LK
+2445 

>member
-34 TALVGSTAGG
+34 TALVGSTAAG

-49 GTANYAIPITVPPGI
+49 GTANYTIPITVPPGI
-64 AGMKPEL
+64 ADMQPKL

-77 NASNGQLGLGFS
+77 NVGNGQLGVGFS
-89 LGGLSVIHRCAKTIA
+89 LSGLSAIHRCAKTIV
-104 TDGVK
+104 TDGIK

-136 SGSEYRTEI
+136 SGSKYRTEI

-172 TQDSKIEAQSRFLKL
+172 TQNSKIEAQGKSTVR
-187 KLWVVNKITDASD
+187 LWAVNKITDVAN
-200 NAINYV
+200 NAINYI
-206 YNRHYSNGEY
+206 YNEDNVNGEY
-216 MLVSINYANSSINL
+216 TLNSIDYANSSINL
-230 TYEDRDDVFTFY
+230 TYEDRNDVPTSY
-242 QAGNKLRQTKR
+242 QAGSKLQQTKR

-273 QYRGTPKKSRLSSIE
+273 QYQGAPERSQLTSIE
-288 ECVDYQCLPKT
+288 ECVDNVCLPKIS
-299 EFSWKTSNAANIGEH
+299 FLQSNPLTDNNIFKYIGTHGGSGES
-314 NWLYTNNYIPEKAI
+314 NTKFYFG
-328 VNDKGKDQG
+328 DF
-337 VRLKDI
+337 
-343 NGDGLVDFIYS
+343 NGDGMTDYVYHNTSYNDGKFRINLADG
-354 QSDDR
+354 
-359 KTYLN
+359 
-364 TGSGWSENSNYQ
+364 TGSFKYIGTHGGSGESNTKFYFG
-376 LNEPIVND
+376 D
-384 EQEDQGVRFLDVNGD
+384 FNGD
-399 GLLDYVR
+399 GMTDYVYHNT
-406 GDQSYKKVYLNT
+406 SYNDGKFKINLNT
-418 GSGWQLNT
+418 T
-426 SFVLPHPVVS
+426 
-436 SYDYTYRDCWTI
+436 
-448 VSVLGV
+448 
-454 RWRECKS
+454 
-461 HNRTVDNRPSGIH
+461 
-474 FVELN
+474 
-479 GDGLVDI
+479 
-486 IYGKNDHKKAY
+486 KNSK
-497 LNNGSNWVENN
+497 V
-508 NLVIPINITKK
+508 
-519 ITGNIYHQD
+519 
-528 HSGYQQMSVKIADIN
+528 
-543 NDGLSDIIKASN
+543 
-555 DTKTTYINQG
+555 
-565 NGWQSPYRHA
+565 
-575 LPKPIQTSVYNYSS
+575 QT
-589 RVILLDIN
+589 
-597 GDGLIDMLY
+597 
-606 GKDNDKSVYLNTGL
+606 
-620 LWSTDHNF
+620 
-628 TLPKAI
+628 
-634 LTSDDKDTGIR
+634 
-645 FVDINGDGLI
+645 
-655 DVLDGF
+655 
-661 NTNRE
+661 
-666 VYLNTGKNWVRNYN
+666 
-680 YQNPV
+680 
-685 QIINSDRKDS
+685 
-695 GVRFVDL
+695 
-702 NGDGLTD
+702 
-709 ILKSKSN
+709 
-716 NKEAYINQGIQ
+716 
-727 AQLVSITNGFGIQTT
+727 ITNGFNIQTT
-742 INYKPLTDSSVYT
+742 INYKPLTDNTVYT
-755 KDTNSNY
+755 KGSNGSY
-762 PNILIQNAR
+762 PNIDTQNAR
-771 QVVSSVVTDNVIN
+771 QVVSSVTTDNAIGSQ
-784 EKNTTVYKYGNAKI
+784 NTTTYKYGGAKV
-798 NTKGRDSLGFGWI
+798 NVKGRGNLGFAWI
-811 EKKDLQTNKLTRTE
+811 EKKDLQTNKLARTE
-825 HSQTYPYIGQ
+825 YSQTYPYIGQ

-896 QFNIDNYGNV
+896 QSNIDNYGNV
-906 GTIKVTTTGE
+906 GTIKVTTTGK

-932 TKWHLGRLTTSTV
+932 TKWHLGRLTASTV
-945 THQAPNIPNITRT
+945 THQAPNIPNIIRT

-973 IEPNTSKAL
+973 IEPNTKKAL
-982 ITTYKYDSF
+982 TTTYNYDSF

-1068 ADTTTTS
+1068 ADSTTTS
-1075 THYQWAEDESPN
+1075 TNYQWAEDESPN

-1109 NRKIRERHTG
+1109 NRKVREQHTG

-1143 YFTNEQ
+1143 YFTDEQ

-1176 TNSTTYNGFI
+1176 TNSTAYNGLT

-1263 NALGELISQTDAK
+1263 NALGELINQTDAK

-1289 ITQRVEPE
+1289 MTQRVEPE

-1421 KANTYLSRA
+1421 KANVYRFVA
-1430 NRYRQYADYFDSTST
+1430 KGYRQYADDATNISAEFTQ
-1445 MLTKKAQELRNN
+1445 KAQELRNN

-1467 LQKEAKQHTDSAKNY
+1467 LQKEAKQYTDSAKGY

-1507 SNTNTNSKTRDVAFY
+1507 SNTNSKIGGYGFY
-1522 SYSGITAQSNTNGY
+1522 SGGSIAAQSNTNGY
-1536 AWCSTQAACVYWA
+1536 AWCSNQAACVYWA

-1581 QAFANHEADNY
+1581 QAFANQEADNY
-1592 DKKANEYTR
+1592 DKKANDYTR
-1601 LAVNYIDL
+1601 YAVNYIDL

-1973 TKASSNTTITTTYIG
+1973 TKASSNTTIATTYIG

-2015 NIKTDTTAGTP
+2015 NIKTDTTTGTP

-2106 YDPSIGRFLSAD
+2106 YDPSIGRFLSVD
-2118 PNIQAP
+2118 STVP
-2124 YSTQSYNRYSYVIN
+2124 YIFKSQSYNRYSYTRN
-2138 NPLKYTD
+2138 NPLKYKD
-2145 PDGYFFVSLIA
+2145 PSGYYDYNDDWDDDWSDDWDNDWDDDWDNDWDDDYNDWGNDWGSSRNASHVQSNYKITGTANSNDSLSKGGILLDDFTTLKPKNWKQEKTIYDGGSYNFNGGRYLKLESRSNTLGFDPFRYIAKGYPLEVDGSLG
-2156 AVITKAIVAS
+2156 S
-2166 SMHILIQVAIA
+2166 
-2177 YTISYAA
+2177 TIS
-2184 TYIATGNAKAA
+2184 
-2195 QGAGLA
+2195 GLNW
-2201 AGLFMGIGGLRGGEM
+2201 GHYTSSGGLGM
-2216 GANGKMQYNPGWEA
+2216 GSVRVIDSGLYNQYDTHWVVKIPLQPSTN
-2230 GSLKTLAAHGL
+2230 
-2241 AGGIVQDRMGGS
+2241 DN
-2253 FGAGFLAGS
+2253 
-2262 AGSYLGSSG
+2262 SSG
-2271 NAANTSE
+2271 
-2278 LVANTITDAVVGGTV
+2278 
-2293 SVIGGG
+2293 
-2299 KFANGAQTGAFRY
+2299 
-2312 LFNESM
+2312 
-2318 HYAKKQFATE
+2318 HYI
-2328 RAAARHALKTVN
+2328 N
-2340 PASISEN
+2340 I
-2347 REYGGVVYKNKN
+2347 
-2359 RTYSYT
+2359 
-2365 KGIKGSAAS
+2365 
-2374 VLLDYNTPSGTTL
+2374 
-2387 SADYHTHGSYDPL
+2387 YHSD
-2400 YDNENFSP
+2400 
-2408 TDVEV
+2408 
-2413 NKVLQINGYL
+2413 
-2423 ATPKNQFKYYQYGDD
+2423 
-2438 NIFNLNP
+2438 
-2445 LK
+2445 

>member
-34 TALVGSTAGG
+34 TALVGGTAGS

-49 GTANYAIPITVPPGI
+49 GAANYAIPITVPPGI
-64 AGMKPEL
+64 AGMQPKL

-77 NASNGQLGLGFS
+77 NVGNGQLGVGFS
-89 LGGLSVIHRCAKTIA
+89 LSGLSAIHRCAKTIV

-121 LNGQRLIAISGVDGQ
+121 LNGQRLIAISGTDGQ
-136 SGSEYRTEI
+136 SGSEYRTRI
-145 NSFSKIKYNGNYW
+145 NDFSRIKYNGNYW
-158 TVKTKSG
+158 SVETKSG
-165 QTFEYGN
+165 QTFEYGS
-172 TQDSKIEAQSRFLKL
+172 TQTSKIQAQGIVR
-187 KLWVVNKITDASD
+187 LWVVNKITDASD
-200 NAINYV
+200 NAINYF
-206 YNRHYSNGEY
+206 YTQ
-216 MLVSINYANSSINL
+216 NYANGKYKLNSIRYANNNSIIRF
-230 TYEDRDDVFTFY
+230 TYEDRDDVSTSY
-242 QAGNKLRQTKR
+242 QAGRKLQQTKR
-253 LSNITTHVNNN
+253 LSNITIHADHR
-264 IVRTYDLEY
+264 IIRTYDLEY
-273 QYRGTPKKSRLSSIE
+273 QYRGIPKRSQLSSIE
-288 ECVDYQCLPKT
+288 ECVYSQCLPKT
-299 EFSWKTSNAANIGEH
+299 KFSWKISDAG
-314 NWLYTNNYIPEKAI
+314 WLQADDYTPEKSIIGVPPKYSDSLSIFDA
-328 VNDKGKDQG
+328 VRLMLNGVEQG
-337 VRLKDI
+337 VRLRDV

-376 LNEPIVND
+376 LNEPIIND
-384 EQEDQGVRFLDVNGD
+384 EQEDLGVRFLDVNGD
-399 GLLDYVR
+399 GLLDYIR
-406 GDQSYKKVYLNT
+406 GDSDYKKVYLNT
-418 GSGWQLNT
+418 GNGWQLST
-426 SFVLPHPVVS
+426 SFVLPHPIVRDYDFVYRHCYDVAWGAWTDCN
-436 SYDYTYRDCWTI
+436 SYNKTA
-448 VSVLGV
+448 
-454 RWRECKS
+454 
-461 HNRTVDNRPSGIH
+461 HNKPSGMR
-474 FVELN
+474 FAELN
-479 GDGLVDI
+479 GDGLIDI
-486 IYGKNDHKKAY
+486 VYGHENDKKAY
-497 LNNGSNWVENN
+497 LNTGKNWVENHT
-508 NLVIPINITKK
+508 LAIPINISKEISGSK
-519 ITGNIYHQD
+519 YHMD
-528 HSGYQQMSVKIADIN
+528 HAGYEQMSVKIADIN
-543 NDGLSDIIKASN
+543 NDGLSDIIKAS
-555 DTKTTYINQG
+555 DDIKKTYINQG
-565 NGWQSPYRHA
+565 GKGWKLSSNYA
-575 LPKPIQTSVYNYSS
+575 LPKAIQTSVYTYNSPI
-589 RVILLDIN
+589 VLLDIN
-597 GDGLIDMLY
+597 SDGLVDMLY
-606 GKDNDKSVYLNTGL
+606 GKGSDKSVYLNTGKG
-620 LWSTDHNF
+620 WSTAHNF

-634 LTSDDKDTGIR
+634 LTSDDEDAGTR
-645 FVDINGDGLI
+645 FIDINGDGLI
-655 DVLDGF
+655 DVVNGF
-661 NTNRE
+661 KTTRK
-666 VYLNTGKNWVRNYN
+666 VYLNNGSNWVENDSYTI
-680 YQNPV
+680 PV
-685 QIINSDRKDS
+685 QIINFDHKDA
-695 GVRFVDL
+695 GTRFIDL
-702 NGDGLTD
+702 NGDGLID
-709 ILKSKSN
+709 ILKSKN
-716 NKEAYINQGIQ
+716 NIRSAYINQGTQ
-727 AQLVSITNGFGIQTT
+727 AQLTSIANGFGIQTT

-755 KDTNSNY
+755 KDANSNY
-762 PNILIQNAR
+762 PDILIQNAR
-771 QVVSSVVTDNVIN
+771 QVVSSVITDNAIN
-784 EKNTTVYKYGNAKI
+784 GKNTTVYKYGNAKI
-798 NTKGRDSLGFGWI
+798 NTKGRGSLGFGWI
-811 EKKDLQTNKLTRTE
+811 EKKDLQSTKLTRTQYN
-825 HSQTYPYIGQ
+825 QTYPHIGQ
-835 ITSTKEY
+835 PTSNNEY
-842 IETNNSR
+842 IEQNDSR
-849 QLLNS
+849 QLLHS
-854 QTNIHQDKSSYSNKI
+854 QDNRHSHTPPQYSGI
-869 HAPYSSQS
+869 FTPYLAQSQ
-877 LEKSYD
+877 EKSYD
-883 LNSGNLLT
+883 FNSGGLLT

-916 NKTFIKTTRNT
+916 NKTFIETTQNT

-932 TKWHLGRLTTSTV
+932 TKWHLGRLTASTV
-945 THQAPNIPNITRT
+945 THQAPNIPNIIRT

-982 ITTYKYDSF
+982 IITYKYDSF

-1018 FPIKATNALGHS
+1018 FPIKTTNALGHS
-1030 ETKTFDA
+1030 ETRTFNRL
-1037 KTGNILTLTGPN
+1037 TGNILTLTGPN

-1068 ADTTTTS
+1068 ADSTTTS

-1109 NRKIRERHTG
+1109 NRKVREQHTG

-1143 YFTNEQ
+1143 YFTDEQ

-1176 TNSTTYNGFI
+1176 TNSTTYNGFT

-1235 VTTTMTYDNRGNKI
+1235 VTTTMSYDNRGNKI

-1289 ITQRVEPE
+1289 MTQRVEPE

-1310 IGKLAKVTALPDYK
+1310 IGKLAKVTAPLDYK

-1413 TKANEFEQ
+1413 TKANEFEE

-1467 LQKEAKQHTDSAKNY
+1467 LQKEAKQYTDSAKNY

-1507 SNTNTNSKTRDVAFY
+1507 SNTNSKTRGVDFY
-1522 SYSGITAQSNTNGY
+1522 SGGSIAAQSNTNGY
-1536 AWCSTQAACVYWA
+1536 AWCSNQAACVYWA

-1601 LAVNYIDL
+1601 YAVNHIDL

-1765 GYYRYNPQRPHA
+1765 GYYHYNPQRPHA

-1800 MLTINSSVTGNI
+1800 ILTINSSVTGNI

-1884 NTYYISAGAYSRNTG
+1884 NTYYISAGAFGRNTG
-1899 TYTLTAIVTGS
+1899 TYILTAIVTGS
-1910 GASITPS
+1910 SASITPS

-2026 SIPDKTRYLH
+2026 PIPDKTRYLH

-2065 RQGDWRASDPLLPII
+2065 RQGDGRASDPLLPII

-2118 PNIQAP
+2118 PTIQHP
-2124 YSTQSYNRYSYVIN
+2124 YNTQDYNRYSYTTN
-2138 NPLKYTD
+2138 NPLKYVDMNGFSWLSKTW
-2145 PDGYFFVSLIA
+2145 GGIW
-2156 AVITKAIVAS
+2156 KAIKKHDKV
-2166 SMHILIQVAIA
+2166 ILSTVIA
-2177 YTISYAA
+2177 YYIGYYASENFLW
-2184 TYIATGNAKAA
+2184 GSL
-2195 QGAGLA
+2195 GAGSSVATSTLVTQSAIIGGA
-2201 AGLFMGIGGLRGGEM
+2201 AGGAAFGASNTLLHGGSTSDALNAAAKGSVAGAITGGI
-2216 GANGKMQYNPGWEA
+2216 A
-2230 GSLKTLAAHGL
+2230 GSYGDVWS
-2241 AGGIVQDRMGGS
+2241 VQRIGASAIGSGVSAELQGGS
-2253 FGAGFLAGS
+2253 FEDGFKDGIISASLRHLYNKVSKFDVDGQHGKISARFKDKDNLAF
-2262 AGSYLGSSG
+2262 
-2271 NAANTSE
+2271 ANTNNISHLHMADTIDGKLYQVGQ
-2278 LVANTITDAVVGGTV
+2278 LVPDRIIDKVGGEGGFFSNVLNVAPFGINAV
-2293 SVIGGG
+2293 SG
-2299 KFANGAQTGAFRY
+2299 FHDN
-2312 LFNESM
+2312 M
-2318 HYAKKQFATE
+2318 
-2328 RAAARHALKTVN
+2328 
-2340 PASISEN
+2340 
-2347 REYGGVVYKNKN
+2347 
-2359 RTYSYT
+2359 YSYF
-2365 KGIKGSAAS
+2365 GISFNNWTNVPGMPLAAFITYGAMA
-2374 VLLDYNTPSGTTL
+2374 DKYGINAQL
-2387 SADYHTHGSYDPL
+2387 SA
-2400 YDNENFSP
+2400 
-2408 TDVEV
+2408 
-2413 NKVLQINGYL
+2413 K
-2423 ATPKNQFKYYQYGDD
+2423 
-2438 NIFNLNP
+2438 
-2445 LK
+2445 

>member
-1 MTYSFKQSINLTLP
+1 MTDYVYHNTSYNDGKFKINLN
-15 ILLVL
+15 
-20 LLGTPTQ
+20 
-27 ATASIDT
+27 T
-34 TALVGSTAGG
+34 T
-44 FSVNQ
+44 
-49 GTANYAIPITVPPGI
+49 
-64 AGMKPEL
+64 K
-71 SINYNS
+71 NS
-77 NASNGQLGLGFS
+77 K
-89 LGGLSVIHRCAKTIA
+89 V
-104 TDGVK
+104 
-109 GGVNYNNNDRYC
+109 
-121 LNGQRLIAISGVDGQ
+121 
-136 SGSEYRTEI
+136 
-145 NSFSKIKYNGNYW
+145 
-158 TVKTKSG
+158 
-165 QTFEYGN
+165 QT
-172 TQDSKIEAQSRFLKL
+172 
-187 KLWVVNKITDASD
+187 
-200 NAINYV
+200 
-206 YNRHYSNGEY
+206 
-216 MLVSINYANSSINL
+216 
-230 TYEDRDDVFTFY
+230 
-242 QAGNKLRQTKR
+242 
-253 LSNITTHVNNN
+253 
-264 IVRTYDLEY
+264 
-273 QYRGTPKKSRLSSIE
+273 
-288 ECVDYQCLPKT
+288 
-299 EFSWKTSNAANIGEH
+299 
-314 NWLYTNNYIPEKAI
+314 
-328 VNDKGKDQG
+328 
-337 VRLKDI
+337 
-343 NGDGLVDFIYS
+343 
-354 QSDDR
+354 
-359 KTYLN
+359 
-364 TGSGWSENSNYQ
+364 
-376 LNEPIVND
+376 
-384 EQEDQGVRFLDVNGD
+384 
-399 GLLDYVR
+399 
-406 GDQSYKKVYLNT
+406 
-418 GSGWQLNT
+418 
-426 SFVLPHPVVS
+426 
-436 SYDYTYRDCWTI
+436 
-448 VSVLGV
+448 
-454 RWRECKS
+454 
-461 HNRTVDNRPSGIH
+461 
-474 FVELN
+474 
-479 GDGLVDI
+479 
-486 IYGKNDHKKAY
+486 
-497 LNNGSNWVENN
+497 
-508 NLVIPINITKK
+508 
-519 ITGNIYHQD
+519 
-528 HSGYQQMSVKIADIN
+528 
-543 NDGLSDIIKASN
+543 
-555 DTKTTYINQG
+555 
-565 NGWQSPYRHA
+565 
-575 LPKPIQTSVYNYSS
+575 
-589 RVILLDIN
+589 
-597 GDGLIDMLY
+597 
-606 GKDNDKSVYLNTGL
+606 
-620 LWSTDHNF
+620 
-628 TLPKAI
+628 
-634 LTSDDKDTGIR
+634 
-645 FVDINGDGLI
+645 
-655 DVLDGF
+655 
-661 NTNRE
+661 
-666 VYLNTGKNWVRNYN
+666 
-680 YQNPV
+680 
-685 QIINSDRKDS
+685 
-695 GVRFVDL
+695 
-702 NGDGLTD
+702 
-709 ILKSKSN
+709 
-716 NKEAYINQGIQ
+716 
-727 AQLVSITNGFGIQTT
+727 ITNGFNIQTT
-742 INYKPLTDSSVYT
+742 INYKPLTDNTVYT
-755 KDTNSNY
+755 KGSNGSY
-762 PNILIQNAR
+762 PNIDTQNAR
-771 QVVSSVVTDNVIN
+771 QVVSSVTTDNAIGSQ
-784 EKNTTVYKYGNAKI
+784 NTTTYKYGGAKV
-798 NTKGRDSLGFGWI
+798 NVKGRGNLGFAWI
-811 EKKDLQTNKLTRTE
+811 EKKDLQTNKLARTE
-825 HSQTYPYIGQ
+825 YSQTYPYIGQ

-896 QFNIDNYGNV
+896 QSNIDNYGNV
-906 GTIKVTTTGE
+906 GTIKVTTTGK

-932 TKWHLGRLTTSTV
+932 TKWHLGRLTASTV
-945 THQAPNIPNITRT
+945 THQAPNIPNIIRT

-973 IEPNTSKAL
+973 IEPNTKKAL
-982 ITTYKYDSF
+982 TTTYNYDSF

-1068 ADTTTTS
+1068 ADSTTTS
-1075 THYQWAEDESPN
+1075 TNYQWAEDESPN

-1109 NRKIRERHTG
+1109 NRKVREQHTG

-1143 YFTNEQ
+1143 YFTDEQ

-1176 TNSTTYNGFI
+1176 TNSTAYNGLT

-1263 NALGELISQTDAK
+1263 NALGELINQTDAK

-1289 ITQRVEPE
+1289 MTQRVEPE

-1421 KANTYLSRA
+1421 KANVYRFVA
-1430 NRYRQYADYFDSTST
+1430 KGYRQYADDATNISAEFTQ
-1445 MLTKKAQELRNN
+1445 KAQELRNN

-1467 LQKEAKQHTDSAKNY
+1467 LQKEAKQYTDSAKGY

-1507 SNTNTNSKTRDVAFY
+1507 SNTNSKIGGYGFY
-1522 SYSGITAQSNTNGY
+1522 SGGSIAAQSNTNGY
-1536 AWCSTQAACVYWA
+1536 AWCSNQAACVYWA

-1581 QAFANHEADNY
+1581 QAFANQEADNY
-1592 DKKANEYTR
+1592 DKKANDYTR
-1601 LAVNYIDL
+1601 YAVNYIDL

-1963 PNRSRYQKTQ
+1963 PNRSRYQKT
-1973 TKASSNTTITTTYIG
+1973 
-1988 KLYEQIKQNTSTEH
+1988 
-2002 KHFIYADGQLIAI
+2002 
-2015 NIKTDTTAGTP
+2015 
-2026 SIPDKTRYLH
+2026 
-2036 YDNLGSIDTITNGQG
+2036 
-2051 NIVERM
+2051 
-2057 AYTAFGQR
+2057 
-2065 RQGDWRASDPLLPII
+2065 
-2080 PALTNRGFTG
+2080 
-2090 HEHIDE
+2090 
-2096 MGFIHMNGRV
+2096 
-2106 YDPSIGRFLSAD
+2106 
-2118 PNIQAP
+2118 
-2124 YSTQSYNRYSYVIN
+2124 
-2138 NPLKYTD
+2138 
-2145 PDGYFFVSLIA
+2145 
-2156 AVITKAIVAS
+2156 
-2166 SMHILIQVAIA
+2166 
-2177 YTISYAA
+2177 
-2184 TYIATGNAKAA
+2184 
-2195 QGAGLA
+2195 
-2201 AGLFMGIGGLRGGEM
+2201 LF
-2216 GANGKMQYNPGWEA
+2216 
-2230 GSLKTLAAHGL
+2230 
-2241 AGGIVQDRMGGS
+2241 
-2253 FGAGFLAGS
+2253 
-2262 AGSYLGSSG
+2262 
-2271 NAANTSE
+2271 
-2278 LVANTITDAVVGGTV
+2278 
-2293 SVIGGG
+2293 
-2299 KFANGAQTGAFRY
+2299 
-2312 LFNESM
+2312 
-2318 HYAKKQFATE
+2318 
-2328 RAAARHALKTVN
+2328 
-2340 PASISEN
+2340 
-2347 REYGGVVYKNKN
+2347 
-2359 RTYSYT
+2359 
-2365 KGIKGSAAS
+2365 
-2374 VLLDYNTPSGTTL
+2374 
-2387 SADYHTHGSYDPL
+2387 
-2400 YDNENFSP
+2400 
-2408 TDVEV
+2408 
-2413 NKVLQINGYL
+2413 
-2423 ATPKNQFKYYQYGDD
+2423 
-2438 NIFNLNP
+2438 
-2445 LK
+2445 

>member
-172 TQDSKIEAQSRFLKL
+172 TQTSKIEAQGKSAVR
-187 KLWVVNKITDASD
+187 LWAVNKITDVTN
-200 NAINYV
+200 NAINYI
-206 YNRHYSNGEY
+206 YNEDNANGEY
-216 MLVSINYANSSINL
+216 TLSRINYTDNSVRL
-230 TYEDRDDVFTFY
+230 TYEDREDKIK
-242 QAGNKLRQTKR
+242 NKWQDSKIEITKR
-253 LSNITTHVNNN
+253 LKNIQTFLNENL
-264 IVRTYDLEY
+264 IRDYGIEY
-273 QYRGTPKKSRLSSIE
+273 QYTGEPKISQITKVTQGVNGGRLSSIAFSWSE
-288 ECVDYQCLPKT
+288 VNLPTSGKSGQWYEQNYKYNFWGGSQSSELLKYDESDDGYPRIVRYSHPL
-299 EFSWKTSNAANIGEH
+299 EFS
-314 NWLYTNNYIPEKAI
+314 
-328 VNDKGKDQG
+328 
-337 VRLKDI
+337 
-343 NGDGLVDFIYS
+343 
-354 QSDDR
+354 
-359 KTYLN
+359 
-364 TGSGWSENSNYQ
+364 
-376 LNEPIVND
+376 
-384 EQEDQGVRFLDVNGD
+384 DVNGD
-399 GLLDYVR
+399 GLDDMLIQGKAFLSNGSSFSSDKSL
-406 GDQSYKKVYLNT
+406 GFCGKAFYKKD
-418 GSGWQLNT
+418 GSGGDIYK
-426 SFVLPHPVVS
+426 
-436 SYDYTYRDCWTI
+436 YDTCGYAD
-448 VSVLGV
+448 V
-454 RWRECKS
+454 
-461 HNRTVDNRPSGIH
+461 
-474 FVELN
+474 N
-479 GDGLVDI
+479 GDG
-486 IYGKNDHKKAY
+486 KADFIKSSD
-497 LNNGSNWVENN
+497 G
-508 NLVIPINITKK
+508 VITVN
-519 ITGNIYHQD
+519 
-528 HSGYQQMSVKIADIN
+528 
-543 NDGLSDIIKASN
+543 LSDFDKVKVV
-555 DTKTTYINQG
+555 TKI
-565 NGWQSPYRHA
+565 
-575 LPKPIQTSVYNYSS
+575 V
-589 RVILLDIN
+589 
-597 GDGLIDMLY
+597 
-606 GKDNDKSVYLNTGL
+606 
-620 LWSTDHNF
+620 
-628 TLPKAI
+628 
-634 LTSDDKDTGIR
+634 
-645 FVDINGDGLI
+645 
-655 DVLDGF
+655 
-661 NTNRE
+661 
-666 VYLNTGKNWVRNYN
+666 
-680 YQNPV
+680 
-685 QIINSDRKDS
+685 NS
-695 GVRFVDL
+695 
-702 NGDGLTD
+702 
-709 ILKSKSN
+709 
-716 NKEAYINQGIQ
+716 
-727 AQLVSITNGFGIQTT
+727 FGIDTT
-742 INYKPLTDSSVYT
+742 INYKPLTSNEVYQR
-755 KDTNSNY
+755 DNIFYY
-762 PNILIQNAR
+762 PYKNIYTPELL
-771 QVVSSVVTDNVIN
+771 VFSLTTDNAIGGQ
-784 EKNTTVYKYGNAKI
+784 NTTTYKYGGAKV
-798 NTKGRDSLGFGWI
+798 NVKGRGNLGFAWI

-825 HSQTYPYIGQ
+825 HSQTYPHIGQ
-835 ITSTKEY
+835 PTSSNEY
-842 IETNNSR
+842 IEQNDSR
-849 QLLNS
+849 QLLHS
-854 QTNIHQDKSSYSNKI
+854 QDNRYS
-869 HAPYSSQS
+869 HTPRRYSGIDTLYLAQSQ
-877 LEKSYD
+877 EKSYD

-896 QFNIDNYGNV
+896 QSNIDNYGNV
-906 GTIKVTTTGE
+906 GTIKVTTTGK
-916 NKTFIKTTRNT
+916 NKTFVKTTRNT
-927 YNNNA
+927 YNNNT
-932 TKWHLGRLTTSTV
+932 TKWYLGRLTASTV
-945 THQAPNIPNITRT
+945 THQAPNTPNITRT

-973 IEPNTSKAL
+973 IEPNTKKAL
-982 ITTYKYDSF
+982 TTTYKYDSF

-1018 FPIKATNALGHS
+1018 FSIKTTNALGHS

-1049 NLTTTWQ
+1049 SLTTTWQ
-1056 YDTLGRKKLETR
+1056 YDTLGRKKLEIR
-1068 ADTTTTS
+1068 ANGTITS
-1075 THYQWAEDESPN
+1075 TNYQWAEDESPN
-1087 SLYKITTTTSGSSPK
+1087 SLYKITTTTSGSSSK

-1109 NRKIRERHTG
+1109 NRKVREQHTG

-1143 YFTNEQ
+1143 YFTDEQ

-1156 YDAIGRLISSTK
+1156 YDAIGRLTSSTK

-1211 EPESAWLTHQH
+1211 EPKSAWLTHQH

-1263 NALGELISQTDAK
+1263 NALSELISQTDAK
-1276 NQTSTTSYDKLGR
+1276 NQTSTTTYDKLGR
-1289 ITQRVEPE
+1289 MTQRVENE

-1302 QYDTKTNG
+1302 QYDTATNG
-1310 IGKLAKVTALPDYK
+1310 IGKLAQVTAPLGYK
-1324 KEYSYDS
+1324 KEHSYDS
-1331 LGRIGTTTTHVNN
+1331 LGRVITTTTHANN

-1382 KRAPKDQISDYDWEH
+1382 KRAPKSQIDDYDWAH

-1413 TKANEFEQ
+1413 TKANEFEH
-1421 KANTYLSRA
+1421 KANVYRFVA
-1430 NRYRQYADYFDSTST
+1430 KNYRQYADDATNISAKFTQ
-1445 MLTKKAQELRNN
+1445 KAQELRGN
-1457 ADLLEEVVVR
+1457 ADLLEEVVIE
-1467 LQKEAKQHTDSAKNY
+1467 LQKEAKQYTDSAKNY
-1482 LIAARRFQ
+1482 LIAVRRFL

-1499 DQERSYID
+1499 DEARSYVD
-1507 SNTNTNSKTRDVAFY
+1507 SNTDREKNSY
-1522 SYSGITAQSNTNGY
+1522 LWSGTSGSAESHANGY
-1536 AWCSTQAACVYWA
+1536 AWCSSQAACVYWA
-1549 NASKQYAIINTNQ
+1549 DLLKQSATHYATSAEQNL
-1562 AKQKLELAQRYI
+1562 ALAQRYI
-1574 NSSGVEK
+1574 NSSGIEK
-1581 QAFANHEADNY
+1581 QAFANQEADNY
-1592 DKKANEYTR
+1592 DIKASHRANLTVKYT
-1601 LAVNYIDL
+1601 NL
-1609 SNEYLEQAQ
+1609 SHRYLEQAQ
-1618 ESVNQAKYWRGVA
+1618 EAINKAKYWRKSVV
-1631 ANAPDYQAML
+1631 NKNHYQAML

-1657 SGRLTGHI
+1657 AGRLTGHI
-1665 VGNGLSTEQQYS
+1665 VGNGLSTEQEYN
-1677 PATGHLFAIKSGF
+1677 PATGHLFTIKSGF
-1690 GNTDGIR
+1690 SPTKEIR
-1697 SLEYEYDLMNNV
+1697 NFEYEYDLMNNV

-1758 ITHKSDI
+1758 ITQKSDI

-1800 MLTINSSVTGNI
+1800 ILTINSSVTGNI

-1826 AGQQVTFDLEG
+1826 AGQQVTFNLEG

-1931 KNNNKIIQWTSFNKP
+1931 KYNNKIIQCTSFNKP

-1963 PNRSRYQKTQ
+1963 PNISRYQTTQ
-1973 TKASSNTTITTTYIG
+1973 TKACSNTTITTTYIG

-2026 SIPDKTRYLH
+2026 PIPDKTRYLH

-2118 PNIQAP
+2118 PTIQYP
-2124 YSTQSYNRYSYVIN
+2124 YNTQDYNRYSYTTN
-2138 NPLKYTD
+2138 NPLKYVDMNGFGWLSKTWGKIWKAIKKYD
-2145 PDGYFFVSLIA
+2145 KVILSAVIAYYTGGFVTGSAWANCTAVGSSWAGVATAGAAGGAAFGASITLLYGGSVSDAINAAITGSIAGAITGGIAGIYGDTWNIQRIGVSAMGGGISTELQGGSFKDGLRAGMISASLRHLYNKIVGFDIDATKAKNGGAAPIKGENGKPIEGYNNIGYQGQDDSKSLFYEGKLVSKVLNVAPAGINAVAGLHDTFQINMTGWYRTIFNVPGMAAA
-2156 AVITKAIVAS
+2156 AVIT
-2166 SMHILIQVAIA
+2166 
-2177 YTISYAA
+2177 
-2184 TYIATGNAKAA
+2184 
-2195 QGAGLA
+2195 
-2201 AGLFMGIGGLRGGEM
+2201 
-2216 GANGKMQYNPGWEA
+2216 
-2230 GSLKTLAAHGL
+2230 
-2241 AGGIVQDRMGGS
+2241 
-2253 FGAGFLAGS
+2253 
-2262 AGSYLGSSG
+2262 
-2271 NAANTSE
+2271 
-2278 LVANTITDAVVGGTV
+2278 
-2293 SVIGGG
+2293 
-2299 KFANGAQTGAFRY
+2299 
-2312 LFNESM
+2312 
-2318 HYAKKQFATE
+2318 
-2328 RAAARHALKTVN
+2328 
-2340 PASISEN
+2340 
-2347 REYGGVVYKNKN
+2347 YGGMIDAYGISAQLVVRDRVKRY
-2359 RTYSYT
+2359 
-2365 KGIKGSAAS
+2365 
-2374 VLLDYNTPSGTTL
+2374 
-2387 SADYHTHGSYDPL
+2387 
-2400 YDNENFSP
+2400 
-2408 TDVEV
+2408 
-2413 NKVLQINGYL
+2413 
-2423 ATPKNQFKYYQYGDD
+2423 
-2438 NIFNLNP
+2438 
-2445 LK
+2445 